1 MKPLLEDIGKKRGD
15 HSFLAFELKK
25 NRLEFYWHYHPE
37 YELTYIINGN
47 GRRLIGDHYEYFES
61 GDLVLIGP
69 GLPHTWVSDSSM
81 KEKCEAIVIQF
92 SVEYIERFTRLGELS
107 SINKLLLC
115 SKQGISINENK
126 SKALK
131 ELIKKLPAKEGI
143 EKITDLIHIL
153 DELSK
158 SQITPLAS
166 SLYQPLKGSENEKR
180 INLVCTY
187 IQQHT
192 TEVLTI
198 HKAAALIH
206 LSPSAFCKF
215 FKRITGKTFSDYVN
229 EIRIANVCNDLL
241 ATDKQVAEIAYEN
254 GFETLT
260 YFNRIFLKKKNMRP
274 SNYRKLY

>member
-1 MKPLLEDIGKKRGD
+1 MKPLFEDIVKKRGQ
-15 HSFLAFELKK
+15 HSFVAFEIQQD
-25 NRLEFYWHYHPE
+25 NLEFFWHYHPE
-37 YELTYIINGN
+37 YELTLIVNGK
-47 GRRLIGDHYEYFES
+47 GSRLIGDSHAYFES

-69 GLPHTWVSDSSM
+69 SLPHTWVSNGAI
-81 KEKCEAIVIQF
+81 KGKCEAIVIQF
-92 SVEYIERFTRLGELS
+92 SVEFIERFTRLGELS

-158 SQITPLAS
+158 SKITPLAS
-166 SLYQPLKGSENEKR
+166 SLYQTLKGNENEKR

-274 SNYRKLY
+274 SNYRKMY